1 MTVSV
6 IIPTLNEA
14 DNLDRL
20 IGKLARESCEI
31 VIVDGGSKDDTVPV
45 AEARGVHC
53 IMSPPGRG
61 LQLHAGAAVAA
72 GDALLFLHA
81 DCRFPKG
88 GIRRIASILETR
100 PEAVGG
106 NHRLIF
112 DGADKFSRWLNGF
125 YAWIRSHGVYYGDS
139 GIFVRRS
146 AFDAIG
152 GIRPIA
158 LMEDF
163 DLVRRMESFGETVC
177 LGEPP
182 LMTSSRRFAGRH
194 PVAIVYGWLKIHALY
209 YLGISPARL
218 ARIYDSE
225 RRRGHSP
232 ETACMKS
239 VKETNS
245 GPPAEKGGIG

>member
-31 VIVDGGSKDDTVPV
+31 VIVDGGSKDDTVLV
-45 AEARGVHC
+45 AEAQGVHC

-61 LQLHAGAAVAA
+61 LQLQAGAAVAT
-72 GDALLFLHA
+72 GDTLLFLHA
-81 DCRFPKG
+81 DCRLPEG
-88 GIRRIASILETR
+88 GIHRIASIFETR

-112 DGADKFSRWLNGF
+112 DGPDKFSRWLNGF
-125 YAWIRSHGVYYGDS
+125 YAWIRSRGIYYGDS
-139 GIFVRRS
+139 GLFVRRR

-163 DLVRRMESFGETVC
+163 DLVRRMERFGETVC
-177 LGEPP
+177 IAEPP
-182 LMTSSRRFAGRH
+182 LVTSSRRFAGRH

-225 RRRGHSP
+225 RCDDHSP
-232 ETACMKS
+232 TTVRIAS
-239 VKETNS
+239 VNEASSDSSMT
-245 GPPAEKGGIG
+245 KGGMT